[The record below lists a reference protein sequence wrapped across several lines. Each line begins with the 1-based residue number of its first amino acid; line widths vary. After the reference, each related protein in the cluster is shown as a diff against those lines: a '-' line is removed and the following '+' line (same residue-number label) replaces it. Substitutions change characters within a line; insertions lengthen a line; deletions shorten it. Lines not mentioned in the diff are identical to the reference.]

1 MINVFVTGA
10 GAPGGPGIIKA
21 LALEPTYHI
30 ITGDTDPLA
39 AGRFLGHPFHRLP
52 KATDEDYIPFMLDLC
67 RREKIRVLFPLVTME
82 LFKYARHLAEFRSA
96 GTEVIV
102 SEQVYLDISNNKRKL
117 LEHLRDHQVPIPE
130 FHVVR
135 HATELTDACRALGYP
150 ARNVVMKPSVSNG
163 SRGVRIISES
173 RNDFDLLFNEKPG
186 SLYASLDSL
195 NGMLQGREIPE
206 LLITEY
212 LPGEEFT
219 IDTIVSK
226 GEARLIIPR
235 RRTRMIG
242 GISVRGEFVQHQD
255 IIEYSRQVISTMTL
269 DGPIGLQVKADHE
282 GRFRILEIN
291 PRIQGTSVAALGTGV
306 NLPVL
311 AVKNALGSFRAE
323 DIRIKWDVGF
333 VRYYTELYYDI
344 DS

>member
-21 LALEPTYHI
+21 LALEPAYHV
-30 ITGDTDPLA
+30 ITGDADPLA

-52 KATDEDYIPFMLDLC
+52 KASDEDYIPFMLELC
-67 RREKIRVLFPLVTME
+67 RKEKIRVLFPLVTME
-82 LFKYARHLAEFRSA
+82 LFIYARHLAEFRSA
-96 GTEVIV
+96 GIAVVV
-102 SEQVYLDISNNKRKL
+102 SEQVSLDISNNKRKL
-117 LEHLRDHQVPIPE
+117 LEHLRDHQVPIPD
-130 FHVVR
+130 FRVVR
-135 HATELTDACRALGYP
+135 QSSALSDACRALGYP
-150 ARNVVMKPSVSNG
+150 ANNVVMKPSVSNG

-195 NGMLQGREIPE
+195 NGMLKGREIPE

-219 IDTIVSK
+219 IDTIVSQ
-226 GEARLIIPR
+226 GEARIIIPR

-242 GISVRGEFVQHQD
+242 GISVRGEFVQHHD
-255 IIEYSRQVISTMTL
+255 IIEYSREVISTMTL
-269 DGPIGLQVKADHE
+269 DGPIGLQVKADRE

-291 PRIQGTSVAALGTGV
+291 PRIQGTSVAALGAGA

-311 AVKNALGSFRAE
+311 AVKNALGTFKAE
-323 DIRIKWDVGF
+323 EIRINWNVGF
-333 VRYYTELYYDI
+333 VRHYTELFYDI
-344 DS
+344 DQ